1 MGIKRGKKGG
11 NCVRGKT
18 KYWLKKTKIVWIPFL
33 LWFIFALV
41 LMVAINYWTSMP
53 DGEFSKAEDVVTE
66 KFSTRK
72 LENLSVYSKGLD
84 IELGMSDTR
93 RDIAISVIGGSD
105 NGGEVF
111 CELVKDTLVVEA
123 RKLKKRAKLRIILP
137 QSKLNLTEIKTDFAN
152 LDIRDFRAGS
162 ITIDM
167 TGYDARLEKVKTD
180 RLEIQGQQTNL
191 RLKNNLIGS
200 AYLDSPSGNFDFR
213 DNAIELLRAECG
225 GSAFLYDRLWYGQW
239 YVHAGRDIDAI
250 SRWIPYNTMLELRN
264 YGRGDVGV
272 LYQGKWQE
280 ATVLENT
287 TKSYLAIRG
296 RPKNNLTLISEEG
309 KILIEKR
316 MRKTVIPAFDE
327 N

>member
-1 MGIKRGKKGG
+1 
-11 NCVRGKT
+11 
-18 KYWLKKTKIVWIPFL
+18 
-33 LWFIFALV
+33 
-41 LMVAINYWTSMP
+41 MP

-72 LENLSVYSKGLD
+72 LENLSVYSKGL
-84 IELGMSDTR
+84 
-93 RDIAISVIGGSD
+93 DIAISVIGGSD

-309 KILIEKR
+309 QILVEKR
-316 MRKTVIPAFDE
+316 MRRTEIPAFDE